1 MFNITKFSINKPVT
15 ISMIFVIIALT
26 SIVVLW
32 QLPISYFPNV
42 EFPRLNVNTYWQG
55 AAPEEV
61 EKYITSLIEETGS
74 TIQGVTRVNSISK
87 TSISSVQFYLQRG
100 IDLDYARFE
109 LNEQLQLLGD
119 KLPPRVQPQIQAYIP
134 QQLEQTS
141 FLEYGISGPY
151 ETWEL
156 KELVEQSFLF
166 RLAALSGI
174 ADVAVSGAQARL
186 VQIEL
191 KDSNLD
197 QVDYQT
203 IQRTLLAYGQR
214 SSINNLADKQ
224 RTISLRLDD
233 SFAGIAEIGKLQI
246 SRNNGSRVRL
256 EDIAEISYGLEPASL
271 YRRYQGEPQVVL
283 TINKENSANAIKLAA
298 RAKQIMQQQ
307 MMLLPSNLTLVTL
320 TDEAE
325 EISKDLKVLYQR
337 GFFSLLIIFLVLIIF
352 LRHFKST
359 LLIVSSIFLS
369 LALTFLFMYL
379 LRIGLNLLSLAGLAL
394 GFGLIVDN
402 SIVIYENIFRNRSR
416 GLARREAAIVGAQEV
431 ALPIV
436 ASTFTTMIVFAP
448 FLFLQGDFK
457 ILYLPFIKALTLAL
471 FSSLLISFTFIPFAS
486 THILNQ
492 FSDKRISEEHFH
504 FDPNLNI
511 FQKFLNFLLR
521 FRWIWLILI
530 TLFLA
535 FTIRLFIQN
544 VDKGYVW
551 NFPKDDYLMIRISL
565 PTGSNIE
572 QTDFIVRKF
581 EDILQQ
587 ETTKSWKTYVSGS
600 YGQIRVD
607 FTEAIKATAYP
618 LVLREKLKAYAI
630 NYGNTDVYVMGF
642 GPSFGGSGGS
652 YANFNLKF
660 RGYNHQ
666 KLQQQAQ
673 LLADFM
679 PTYSRRV
686 RDININAISQ
696 WNSEILYEYQLEFDR
711 QKMASYQIDISSVIY
726 QLSLFLQSR
735 EGSLAQKVGNK
746 EYLFSIQEADNT
758 FDLEQLR
765 NFSCSNRLGQPIE
778 ISAFTQIEKV
788 EVLSEIKRIDRL
800 YERNINFDFRGSYKK
815 GEKFIEE
822 LIAVYP
828 RPLGYLLEAGESFSS
843 GDEEENR
850 KLLWVMLAA
859 IVLVY
864 MSLAAL
870 FESLR
875 SPFVIILSLPLAF
888 IGVTYMFYFFDET
901 FNAYARMG
909 LILLTGIVVNNSI
922 ILVYRI
928 IQLQEHGIALNN
940 AILQATRDRTRPI
953 VMTSLTTI
961 MGLLPLLLRT
971 DVDKGD
977 FWRMLAFSTIGG
989 LSAATIFTLIAT
1001 PILYRIFSNGK
1012 TGGWD
1017 EQF

>member
-1 MFNITKFSINKPVT
+1 
-15 ISMIFVIIALT
+15 
-26 SIVVLW
+26 
-32 QLPISYFPNV
+32 LPISYFPNL

-61 EKYITSLIEETGS
+61 EKYITAQIEEAGS

-87 TSISSVQFYLQRG
+87 SSISSVQFYLQRG
-100 IDLDYARFE
+100 TDLAYARFE
-109 LNEQLQLLGD
+109 LNEQLQLLAD

-134 QQLEQTS
+134 SEMEQTS

-156 KELVEQSFLF
+156 KELVEQTFLF
-166 RLAALSGI
+166 QLASLSGI
-174 ADVAVSGAQARL
+174 ADAAVSGAQERL
-186 VQIEL
+186 VQIKL
-191 KDSNLD
+191 NDSNLD

-203 IQRTLLAYGQR
+203 IMQILLAHGNS
-214 SSINNLADKQ
+214 SSIHNMADKQ

-233 SFAGIAEIGKLQI
+233 SFGDIKEIGKLQI
-246 SRNNGSRVRL
+246 QLDNGSRARL
-256 EDIAEISYGLEPASL
+256 EDIAEISFGLESASL

-298 RAKQIMQQQ
+298 EAKKIMQKQ
-307 MMLLPSNLTLVTL
+307 MQLLPSNITLITV

-325 EISKDLKVLYQR
+325 EISKDLKVLYRR
-337 GFFSLLIIFLVLIIF
+337 GFFSLVIIFLVLITF

-359 LLIVSSIFLS
+359 LLIVTSIFLS
-369 LALTFLFMYL
+369 IALTFLFMYI

-402 SIVIYENIFRNRSR
+402 SIVVYENIFRNRSR
-416 GLARREAAIVGAQEV
+416 GLIRKEAAIIGAQEV

-436 ASTFTTMIVFAP
+436 ASTLTTMIVFAP
-448 FLFLQGDFK
+448 FLFLQGEFK
-457 ILYLPFIKALTLAL
+457 ILYLPFIKALSLAL

-492 FSDKRISEEHFH
+492 FSDKRISEENFH
-504 FDPNLNI
+504 FNPSLNI

-530 TLFLA
+530 ALFLA
-535 FTIRLFIQN
+535 FTVMVFIED
-544 VDKGYVW
+544 VEKGYVW
-551 NFPKDDYLMIRISL
+551 NFPKDDYLMIRIGL

-581 EDILQQ
+581 ENILQQ
-587 ETTKSWKTYVSGS
+587 ETTKSWKTYVSGR

-607 FTEAIKATAYP
+607 FSDAIKKTAYP
-618 LVLREKLKAYAI
+618 LILREKLKAYAV

-642 GPSFGGSGGS
+642 GPSFGGSGAS

-666 KLQQQAQ
+666 ELRHQAQ
-673 LLADFM
+673 LLANFM
-679 PTYSRRV
+679 PAYSPRV
-686 RDININAISQ
+686 RNININAISQ
-696 WNSEILYEYQLEFDR
+696 WNSEILYEYLVEFDR
-711 QKMASYQIDISSVIY
+711 NKMASYQIDMSSVIY

-735 EGSLAQKVGNK
+735 QGSLAQKLGNK
-746 EYLFSIQEADNT
+746 QYIFAIQEADNT

-765 NFSCSNRLGQPIE
+765 NFSCFNRLGQQIE
-778 ISAFTQIEKV
+778 ISAFTQIQKV
-788 EVLSEIKRIDRL
+788 EVMSEIKRKDRL
-800 YERNINFDFRGSYKK
+800 YERNINFDFRGSFKK

-828 RPLGYLLEAGESFSS
+828 KPLGYYLEAGESYSI

-928 IQLQEHGIALNN
+928 IQLQKHGIALNK

-961 MGLLPLLLRT
+961 MGLIPLILRT
-971 DVDKGD
+971 DVEKGD

-989 LSAATIFTLIAT
+989 LLAATIFTLIVT
-1001 PILYRIFSNGK
+1001 PVLYRIFSYDK
-1012 TGGWD
+1012 TGC
-1017 EQF
+1017 